1 MRDSSQCITIN
12 RGTSGIRIFVSHRL
26 WLMIAFQGD
35 NTGYGYD
42 ACQGDNTGLGY
53 ENTVKDRWFIR

>member
-1 MRDSSQCITIN
+1 MTPSKAIILDT
-12 RGTSGIRIFVSHRL
+12 VYD
-26 WLMIAFQGD
+26 AFQGD

-42 ACQGDNTGLGY
+42 AGLGDNTGLGY